1 MKESLRKS
9 PRLDKIDPLELGQE
23 CSNLATWHLVNFG
36 LDPAKSASLAKKIG
50 GVVLS
55 AVRYAQ
61 TGNPYP
67 VGFESVCRLLT
78 STALEQQTELPTDP
92 DRLQDDTIGRLAL
105 VRIAFLGRC
114 ALGSWEALTAAQLA
128 ALTSLSV
135 RTVRDVLACHRS
147 EDGTYRNSTAL
158 EFLKAHEV
166 KL

>member
-1 MKESLRKS
+1 MKESVRKS

-23 CSNLATWHLVNFG
+23 CANLATWHLVNFG
-36 LDPAKSASLAKKIG
+36 LDPAKSASLAKKIAN
-50 GVVLS
+50 VVIA

-61 TGNPYP
+61 TGDPYP

-78 STALEQQTELPTDP
+78 STALEQQNELPTDP

-114 ALGSWEALTAAQLA
+114 TLGSWEPLTAAQLA

-147 EDGTYRNSTAL
+147 EDGTYAHRVAL
-158 EFLKAHEV
+158 EFLQAQGV
-166 KL
+166 IL